1 VGKYEIMVST
11 LLIVVLIFLA
21 TKLLLWMIRKA
32 IFRKKS
38 LERIE
43 MSNAYS
49 LYQIIKYLLWII
61 SILFMMQTLGISI
74 TVLLAGSAAL
84 LVGIGLGLQQTF
96 NDFISG
102 IILLI
107 VRNNK
112 KYGECAGG

>member
-1 VGKYEIMVST
+1 METIKNILEAVILRVGKYEIMVST

-61 SILFMMQTLGISI
+61 SILFMIWSWWWG
-74 TVLLAGSAAL
+74 
-84 LVGIGLGLQQTF
+84 
-96 NDFISG
+96 
-102 IILLI
+102 
-107 VRNNK
+107 RR
-112 KYGECAGG
+112 